1 MHSGFAALRAAAPMN
16 TRRDKALAPVSPEV
30 RADLDRLE
38 RLWDWARAL
47 GGGGGPYLFG
57 GAFTAADAFFA
68 PVAFR
73 IKGYRL
79 PVGASAAAYCAA
91 LRGHAAV
98 AAWSAA
104 AGADPRRIA
113 LYEAL

>member
-1 MHSGFAALRAAAPMN
+1 
-16 TRRDKALAPVSPEV
+16 LAQASPVV
-30 RADLDRLE
+30 RADLDRLD
-38 RLWDWARAL
+38 RLWDLARAL

-57 GAFTAADAFFA
+57 DAFTAADAFFA

-73 IKGYRL
+73 IEGYRL
-79 PVGASAAAYCAA
+79 PVGASAAACCAA